1 MGRSSTA
8 AAGST
13 EKVTPRRGARKLGRR
28 ALAPVLW
35 APVLCPQVFLA
46 LFLTWFRGQWR
57 SGLRKDRPLR
67 KSPAGDVLRRHPE
80 SALAQ
85 ACYRGLHG
93 ALPSFWLVLSLR
105 SAAAAVNLR
114 RSAHRNILSFQW
126 LVCVY
131 LKQFPGIFPLH
142 TRYIR
147 KHACKPITERSLGP
161 SLL

>member
-67 KSPAGDVLRRHPE
+67 KRPAGDVLRHHPE

-85 ACYRGLHG
+85 ACYRGFTRCPPLILAGLVSEVSCRCCKLKTQCTQEHTQLSVAG
-93 ALPSFWLVLSLR
+93 VCLSQAVSRHLPFAYTLY
-105 SAAAAVNLR
+105 
-114 RSAHRNILSFQW
+114 Q
-126 LVCVY
+126 
-131 LKQFPGIFPLH
+131 K
-142 TRYIR
+142 
-147 KHACKPITERSLGP
+147 ACM
-161 SLL
+161 